1 MRTEQRIYSDQAELY
16 ALAFAYRDVDDE
28 VSRLVGWARD
38 FAGAEPQAALELAA
52 GPADHALEFARRG
65 ARALALDL
73 SPTMCRRAQESAA
86 AAGVSVEVLC
96 ANMVDFRLARPVDLA
111 FTLINSLAH
120 LHTLDELISHFAA
133 VREALAPGGLY
144 VVELAHPGDFLGRG
158 PRSTGVSQPWQ
169 VERDGVTLTTRWGL
183 ADDPYD
189 PVRQLFSAS
198 VEFQVARDQAREVV
212 HATVV
217 MRDWTLD
224 EIRAASRLAG
234 GLTEVACF
242 GDFEGGPVDG
252 PDAWRAIFV
261 FRRAP

>member
-1 MRTEQRIYSDQAELY
+1 M
-16 ALAFAYRDVDDE
+16 
-28 VSRLVGWARD
+28 
-38 FAGAEPQAALELAA
+38 
-52 GPADHALEFARRG
+52 
-65 ARALALDL
+65 
-73 SPTMCRRAQESAA
+73 
-86 AAGVSVEVLC
+86 
-96 ANMVDFRLARPVDLA
+96 
-111 FTLINSLAH
+111 
-120 LHTLDELISHFAA
+120 
-133 VREALAPGGLY
+133 
-144 VVELAHPGDFLGRG
+144 
-158 PRSTGVSQPWQ
+158 
-169 VERDGVTLTTRWGL
+169 TLTTRWGL

-212 HATVV
+212 QATVV